1 MTHTTSDESLNEPI
15 DTTIDGLTEQKQSPS
30 PRLSRQGWELWLLG
44 ALLLAGGTW
53 GILQLTRST
62 HSPEAALVQAIAVET
77 LTIRS
82 QPIVNTLE
90 LSGSI
95 RPVDQATLSTRVMG
109 RITKLSLES
118 GDRFHKGQVLAQID
132 VTDMTA
138 QTNQAKS

>member
-1 MTHTTSDESLNEPI
+1 MTHTTSDESLKEPL
-15 DTTIDGLTEQKQSPS
+15 DKTIDGLIEQKQSPS
-30 PRLSRQGWELWLLG
+30 PRLFPKRWGLLLG
-44 ALLLAGGTW
+44 SALLLAGGTW

-62 HSPEAALVQAIAVET
+62 YSPEAVLVPAIAVET

-82 QPIVNTLE
+82 QAIVNTLE

-118 GDRFHKGQVLAQID
+118 GDRII
-132 VTDMTA
+132 
-138 QTNQAKS
+138 TNKINQLSDGRVIAIEQ